1 MAPLTWRK
9 STYSTEGTSAQCVEV
24 AALSDAIGVRD
35 SKDPEGAPCARSRTV
50 CGARPAHQAA
60 SLRPRSNEGALPWS
74 ALLGAG
80 T

>member
-35 SKDPEGAPCARSRTV
+35 SKDPEGGHLALAPERF
-50 CGARPAHQAA
+50 AA
-60 SLRPRSNEGALPWS
+60 LVQRIKRLP
-74 ALLGAG
+74 
-80 T
+80 